1 MEEGKT
7 QGFAAS
13 RWWPGVRLTLVALA
27 IVGIGRGCSLSYGL
41 QTRAV
46 AELCIV
52 IGFVTVTLLA
62 TIRLAVPALR
72 RGLVNGPVRVALL
85 CVLLLVTQTLEST
98 GAFEG
103 PSHEGSRPFGRWA
116 RRFDPNSPGLGRHVN
131 RVLSTLDRGMNEAG
145 WRGKHLFSWLAVQA
159 LAYLAI
165 SRLWAMRAR
174 ELAVGSALFWVW
186 SMAYFLMDLKNRSVI
201 DFWGQLYET

>member
-7 QGFAAS
+7 QGSAAS
-13 RWWPGVRLTLVALA
+13 RWWPGIRLAIVALA
-27 IVGIGRGCSLSYGL
+27 IAGFGRVCSQSYGL
-41 QTRAV
+41 QTRAF
-46 AELCIV
+46 AEMCIV
-52 IGFVTVTLLA
+52 GGFFSVTVLA
-62 TIRLAVPALR
+62 AIRLAVPSLR

-85 CVLLLVTQTLEST
+85 CVLLLMVQTLEAT
-98 GAFEG
+98 GSFEG
-103 PSHEGSRPFGRWA
+103 HSHGGSRPFGRWA

-145 WRGKHLFSWLAVQA
+145 WRGEHLFSWLAVQA

-165 SRLWAMRAR
+165 SRLWTMRAR

-186 SMAYFLMDLKNRSVI
+186 SMAYLLMDIKNRSVI
-201 DFWGQLYET
+201 DFWGQLCET